1 MASYIVG
8 GCGAGRWERPILTSL
23 SNCCEIKKQAKPVST
38 RNYSL
43 CVYLCCHQKPTFGE
57 HESKKMIEDPQT
69 TNIKTEYK
77 EYQEM
82 ASLSNIATSVSHP
95 EKCFRCEKDSEC
107 ACGDW

>member
-1 MASYIVG
+1 
-8 GCGAGRWERPILTSL
+8 
-23 SNCCEIKKQAKPVST
+23 
-38 RNYSL
+38 
-43 CVYLCCHQKPTFGE
+43 
-57 HESKKMIEDPQT
+57 MIEDPQT